1 MGKITTIVCALSLL
15 AIPVTGAATNN
26 PNSHEH
32 TRCSGIAFGKIVD
45 YKLSL
50 IAQLIFWLRGEPFT
64 LLITRGTIVIRQNP
78 ECRALELMDPV
89 KHCCMAY
96 YGNITIHF
104 YASIAKINFN
114 PDENFNCTHSICSGI
129 FGYIYVEEN

>member
-15 AIPVTGAATNN
+15 AIPATEAATNN

-32 TRCSGIAFGKIVD
+32 TCCSGKLFGEIVD

-50 IAQLIFWLRGEPFT
+50 IAQLIFWLRGEPSA
-64 LLITRGTIVIRQNP
+64 LLITRATIVIRQNP

-114 PDENFNCTHSICSGI
+114 PDENCTVPICSGI
-129 FGYIYVEEN
+129 FGRIYVEEI